1 MDINYII
8 DTHTHIDMLEKIT
21 PDEAI
26 KNAIEFGV
34 KKLILPCS
42 EAKDIDRVNE
52 FSLKFNNVYALL
64 GVHPSEIA
72 GWNDDVREKIRR
84 LVKINKKIVGIGEI
98 GLDYHWDATNKDK
111 QKAAFIEQ
119 IELANE
125 LRLPIC
131 IHDRDAHK
139 DTLDILK
146 EYNRGSKG
154 VLHCFSGSVE
164 FMRDCIKE
172 GYYIALGGVVTFKNA
187 QKVRD
192 VAQAVPLDKLLLE
205 TDAPF
210 LTPEPHR
217 GEENQ
222 PAYTKFVAEKIA
234 QIREININDV
244 IKQTTQNAIELY
256 NLDGVA
262 R

>member
-1 MDINYII
+1 MDKNFIV
-8 DTHTHIDMLEKIT
+8 DTHTHIDMLKNIT
-21 PDEAI
+21 ADEAV
-26 KNAIEFGV
+26 KNASAYGV
-34 KKLILPCS
+34 KKMIIPTS
-42 EAKDIDRVNE
+42 DAKDIDKVNE
-52 FSLKFNNVYALL
+52 LSLKFDNVYALL

-72 GWNDDVREKIRR
+72 GWNNNVAEKIRK
-84 LVKINKKIVGIGEI
+84 LVSQNKKILGLGEI
-98 GLDYHWDATNKDK
+98 GLDYHWDDSNKDE
-111 QKAAFIEQ
+111 QKRVFIEQ
-119 IELANE
+119 IKLANE
-125 LRLPIC
+125 LKLPMC

-146 EYNRGSKG
+146 EHNKGSNA

-164 FMRDCIKE
+164 FMRECVKE

-192 VAQAVPLDKLLLE
+192 VAREIPFDKLLLE

-234 QIREININDV
+234 QIRQINIDEL
-244 IKQTTQNAIELY
+244 IQITTENAYRLY
-256 NLDGVA
+256 NIKEC
-262 R
+262 